1 MDKRSFYFDPTASG
15 AEVFLGPTE
24 AKLMELAW
32 KNGSITVKKAL
43 IFMGNDR
50 TPAYTTV
57 MTVLS
62 RLAGKKLLAK
72 SKQGRSFVYYP
83 VVDRETFLK
92 GRVEQVL
99 NCMLR
104 EFSASL

>member
-1 MDKRSFYFDPTASG
+1 
-15 AEVFLGPTE
+15 
-24 AKLMELAW
+24 MELAW
-32 KNGSITVKKAL
+32 KHGSVTVKKAL
-43 IFMGNDR
+43 IFMGDDR
-50 TPAYTTV
+50 TPAYTTI

-62 RLAGKKLLAK
+62 RLADKKLLAK

-92 GRVEQVL
+92 DRIERVRS
-99 NCMLR
+99 CMLR